1 MYRQSWIGMIPPS
14 RMMNIFIFMKL
25 QNLSVENLSKH
36 VYSEFV
42 SSDLLVSRLNT
53 KCFLL
58 SQSLMVFESSGWL
71 HSFGPQFLLIIAS
84 KHQSYKM
91 KMTKLNTYLSGWNHS
106 QATKLSTDN
115 RAELLQLPHSWELWS
130 GTSGR
135 IPAGFGPDWLQ
146 LMLTQILSTPDSSLR
161 YSSGRNNKLV
171 EKPREG
177 DWERSDI

>member
-1 MYRQSWIGMIPPS
+1 MYRQSCIGMIPPS

-91 KMTKLNTYLSGWNHS
+91 NENDKIEYLSIWLKSRPSYKAKYKQQSRATATATQLGVVEWHWWQDSCRFWPRLTSINVNTNIIHS
-106 QATKLSTDN
+106 
-115 RAELLQLPHSWELWS
+115 RLQSP
-130 GTSGR
+130 
-135 IPAGFGPDWLQ
+135 LQ
-146 LMLTQILSTPDSSLR
+146 QR
-161 YSSGRNNKLV
+161 
-171 EKPREG
+171 EKQ
-177 DWERSDI
+177 

>member
-1 MYRQSWIGMIPPS
+1 MYRQSCIGMIPPS

-91 KMTKLNTYLSGWNHS
+91 NENDKIEYLSG
-106 QATKLSTDN
+106 
-115 RAELLQLPHSWELWS
+115 
-130 GTSGR
+130 
-135 IPAGFGPDWLQ
+135 
-146 LMLTQILSTPDSSLR
+146 
-161 YSSGRNNKLV
+161 
-171 EKPREG
+171 
-177 DWERSDI
+177 